1 MLPDNQSLKNLVR
14 FNMLVL
20 FLIGI
25 VACNPVIETNNQ
37 NETQTLSENGTDI
50 SQGQIQGRNTVN
62 FECSKNHFM
71 KWMKSSYKNHYGDT
85 QWDFGCEEQPFKYDT
100 QKCKWTGWLNDW
112 YNDLLYT
119 CNTVDGANYIAGMYS
134 EHQDWHAEDRRFKF
148 KCCSG

>member
-62 FECSKNHFM
+62 FECSKNHFI
-71 KWMKSSYKNHYGDT
+71 KWMKSSYKNHYGVR
-85 QWDFGCEEQPFKYDT
+85 QWDFGCEEQPFNYDT
-100 QKCKWTGWLNDW
+100 KKCKWTGSLADSPGGLGGRPPPPHTRIKSV
-112 YNDLLYT
+112 Y
-119 CNTVDGANYIAGMYS
+119 
-134 EHQDWHAEDRRFKF
+134 
-148 KCCSG
+148 